1 MKYKRLNTILLTLVL
16 ILTNSCNQKKND
28 KEIVLLSNY
37 SITAKD
43 SIKIKDVY
51 NKIFYNITQTDSI
64 DIIYHYCDANVNT
77 IKVYKDSIWEDFGQE
92 SYTMNY
98 SVSKV
103 LNNKTILMSN
113 PNQIDFTFELLDIQ
127 KGYWKINNKIY
138 IDSLKIDAIIQYEQ
152 PCLECWDEDDCIEME
167 RQKKLRLKVH

>member
-1 MKYKRLNTILLTLVL
+1 MKHKRLNTILLALVL

-37 SITAKD
+37 SITVKD
-43 SIKIKDVY
+43 SIKIKDIY
-51 NKIFYNITQTDSI
+51 NKIFYNITQTE
-64 DIIYHYCDANVNT
+64 
-77 IKVYKDSIWEDFGQE
+77 VYKDSIWEDFGQE

>member
-37 SITAKD
+37 SITVKD
-43 SIKIKDVY
+43 SIKIKDIY
-51 NKIFYNITQTDSI
+51 NKIFYNITQTE
-64 DIIYHYCDANVNT
+64 
-77 IKVYKDSIWEDFGQE
+77 VYKDSIWEDFGQE